1 MESFRPFPG
10 VIHRQGRGSNGGQIF
25 LTDDQVA
32 WMREGSKILKRSE
45 LAAMMGIS
53 VSSFAHL
60 KARLGLKGINPDRPG
75 YARARYFDEH
85 PDAKKKMYEKMA
97 ATRRKTIR
105 RERFNIAMGLHQET
119 RLHLVEHPMTSAEGS
134 RRYRLKQAGYIVP
147 NVRKIENYPYRRI
160 FYYDDDTHRLPR
172 TEARM
177 KAEGFTFLPI
187 VKRRRNG
194 GGAMDDRSLAEWM
207 L

>member
-10 VIHRQGRGSNGGQIF
+10 VIHRHGRGKCGGQIF

-32 WMREGSKILKRSE
+32 WMREGSKILNRSE
-45 LAAMMGIS
+45 LAAMMGIG
-53 VSSFAHL
+53 VSSFSHL
-60 KARLGLKGINPDRPG
+60 KKRLGLKGINPDRPG
-75 YARARYFDEH
+75 QARTRYFDEH
-85 PDAKKKMYEKMA
+85 PDAKKKMYEKAA

-119 RLHLVEHPMTSAEGS
+119 RLRLVEHPMTNVEGT
-134 RRYRLKQAGYIVP
+134 RRYRLKQSGYIVP
-147 NVRKIENYPYRRI
+147 NARLQEYYPYRRI

-187 VKRRRNG
+187 QRRRRNSS
-194 GGAMDDRSLAEWM
+194 GAMDDRKLAEWM

>member
-10 VIHRQGRGSNGGQIF
+10 VILRQGRGSNGGQIF

-53 VSSFAHL
+53 VSSFGHL
-60 KARLGLKGINPDRPG
+60 KTRLGLKGINPDRLG
-75 YARARYFDEH
+75 HSRARYFAEH

-97 ATRRKTIR
+97 TTRRKTIR

-119 RLHLVEHPMTSAEGS
+119 RLLLVEHPMTSTERS
-134 RRYRLKQAGYIVP
+134 SRYRLKQAGYIVP

-187 VKRRRNG
+187 EKRRRNG

>member
-10 VIHRQGRGSNGGQIF
+10 VIRRHGHGKCGGQIF

-45 LAAMMGIS
+45 LAAMMGIC
-53 VSSFAHL
+53 VSSFSHL
-60 KARLGLKGINPDRPG
+60 KKKLGLKGINPDRSG
-75 YARARYFDEH
+75 QARTRYFAEH

-105 RERFNIAMGLHQET
+105 RERFNIRMGLHQET
-119 RLHLVEHPMTSAEGS
+119 RLNLVEHRMTFAERS
-134 RRYRLKQAGYIVP
+134 MRYRLKQAGYIVP

-172 TEARM
+172 TESRM

-187 VKRRRNG
+187 EKRRRNG
-194 GGAMDDRSLAEWM
+194 SVAVDDRKLAEWM

>member
-10 VIHRQGRGSNGGQIF
+10 VIRRQGRGKCGGQIF

-53 VSSFAHL
+53 VSSFGHL

-75 YARARYFDEH
+75 YARARYFAEH